1 MVEELMRQLEKA
13 HDDYT
18 KLKQT
23 YANFE
28 EALKEKDDL
37 IQHLNLEYEK
47 CQDLIKS
54 ERKETEEM
62 KAKME

>member
-28 EALKEKDDL
+28 EILKEKDDL
-37 IQHLNLEYEK
+37 I
-47 CQDLIKS
+47 
-54 ERKETEEM
+54 
-62 KAKME
+62 